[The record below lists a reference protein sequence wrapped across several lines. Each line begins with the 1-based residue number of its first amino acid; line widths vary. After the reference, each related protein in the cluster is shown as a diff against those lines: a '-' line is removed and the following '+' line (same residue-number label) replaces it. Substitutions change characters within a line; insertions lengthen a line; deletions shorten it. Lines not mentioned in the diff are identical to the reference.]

1 MQKSE
6 RKDKAK
12 KALLS
17 LFKEANSINADIAVE
32 TPLLK
37 NSSRFNRMVEAV
49 EIKPLKNP
57 RLLV

>member
-6 RKDKAK
+6 QKDRAK

-17 LFKEANSINADIAVE
+17 LFKEADSINPDTAVE

-37 NSSRFNRMVEAV
+37 DSLRFNRTVEAV
-49 EIKPLKNP
+49 EVKPLKNP